1 MTVETI
7 AQLASTLV
15 QSQDALDQAATQ
27 WQGASALA
35 LDTEFV
41 RTRTFYARLGLLQVA
56 TEQQI
61 WLVDPL
67 HLDLSPLLELLA
79 ERQVAKIFHSCSE
92 DLEVL
97 HRLNDDFPRPLFDT
111 QLAAAFAGHGYS
123 LGYSRLVERFF
134 GVALPKGETRTDW
147 TRRPLSAAQ
156 LRYAA
161 LDVLYLLPL
170 YRLLHAELEQLG
182 RLSWLQEDLEG
193 LMEPQRFLP
202 EPQQVYRKIK
212 GGGRLDQRRRG
223 VLQQLAAWREEQA
236 RHRDLPRNFVIR
248 EHLLIDIAQRMPETQ
263 QQLSQVRGMESGL
276 VQRYGAKLLQLVDEA
291 RALAV
296 EQLPPDLSQGVD
308 LRPYK
313 STVAKMRQA
322 VSGRASELNVPPE
335 LLANRRSV
343 EGTLRR
349 SLEGSEPI
357 LPQALRGW
365 REEVIGQRLVELAA
379 AV

>member
-1 MTVETI
+1 MTAETI
-7 AQLASTLV
+7 PQLASTLV
-15 QSQDALDQAATQ
+15 KNQDELNQAAAQ
-27 WQGASALA
+27 WQDASALA

-67 HLDLSPLLELLA
+67 QLDLTPLLELLA
-79 ERQVAKIFHSCSE
+79 NREVAKVFHSCSE

-97 HRLNDDFPRPLFDT
+97 HRLGDDFPRPLFDT

-170 YRLLHAELEQLG
+170 HRLLSAELEQLG

-193 LMEPQRFLP
+193 LMDPHRFLP
-202 EPQQVYRKIK
+202 EPEQVYRKIK
-212 GGGRLDQRRRG
+212 GGGRLDRRRRG
-223 VLQQLAAWREEQA
+223 ALQQLAAWREEQA
-236 RHRDLPRNFVIR
+236 RSRDLPRNFVIH
-248 EHLLIDIAQRMPETQ
+248 EHLLVDIAQRMPETQ
-263 QQLSQVRGMESGL
+263 RQLSQIRGMEAGL
-276 VQRYGAKLLQLVDEA
+276 VQRYGARILQLVADA
-291 RALAV
+291 RSLA
-296 EQLPPDLSQGVD
+296 EECLPPDLSQGAD

-313 STVAKMRQA
+313 STVARMRQEVSA
-322 VSGRASELNVPPE
+322 VAAELNVPPE
-335 LLANRRSV
+335 LLSNRRSV
-343 EGTLRR
+343 EDTLRR
-349 SLEGSEPI
+349 SLEGSEMI
-357 LPQALRGW
+357 LPEALRGW
-365 REEVIGQRLVELAA
+365 RVAVIGDRLVELAA
-379 AV
+379 SV